1 MEKRKRGRERDEIEE
16 KINKKKSVTT
26 LDAGKVNLMERP
38 TPIKCEK
45 KLFFNVFFL
54 MCCPCKKKYGSSS
67 QKNLR
72 GGKNCQNP
80 FRVILRLKISAGG
93 HYA

>member
-1 MEKRKRGRERDEIEE
+1 MAGGNFKEHLFPPPLPKLSKRKLKMEKRKRGRERDEIEE

-45 KLFFNVFFL
+45 KTFF
-54 MCCPCKKKYGSSS
+54 
-67 QKNLR
+67 
-72 GGKNCQNP
+72 
-80 FRVILRLKISAGG
+80 
-93 HYA
+93 

>member
-45 KLFFNVFFL
+45 KNFFL
-54 MCCPCKKKYGSSS
+54 M
-67 QKNLR
+67 
-72 GGKNCQNP
+72 
-80 FRVILRLKISAGG
+80 FFF
-93 HYA
+93 